1 MPQQGWIKLHR
12 KILEDELWIDCTP
25 EQKIIMMTLLMLANH
40 DDKSWIWQGKKFSIK
55 AGQLITSIE
64 SIRKISGKNISSKNV
79 RSALVKFKKYG
90 FLANESA
97 KTGRLITIAN
107 WAKYQ
112 GNDDEV
118 AKQEAKRWQRG
129 GKEVATNK
137 NVKNEEN
144 INTRATGTLE
154 SDFEKLWKLYPKKI
168 GKKAASAA
176 YKRAMTRKKNPT
188 TNKQIQDGIVAYK
201 RIIANSGTDKQFIKD
216 GSTFFNQEAWN
227 DYLEIIRE
235 EQNGHEAR
243 KPKFD
248 PRKVA
253 IEMYLGYN
261 SIDQV
266 IEQINAEEIPID
278 PEDAKRYIAEYKE
291 GENALD

>member
-25 EQKIIMMTLLMLANH
+25 EQKVIMMTLLMLANH

-112 GNDDEV
+112 SNDEEV

-137 NVKNEEN
+137 NVKNVEN
-144 INTRATGTLE
+144 INTRANGTLE

-168 GKKAASAA
+168 GKKPALAA
-176 YKRAMTRKKNPT
+176 YKRVMSRKKNPA
-188 TNKQIQDGIVAYK
+188 TNRQIQDGIVAYRQLINSKGTEK
-201 RIIANSGTDKQFIKD
+201 RFVKD
-216 GSTFFNQEAWN
+216 GSTFFNQESWN
-227 DYLEIIRE
+227 DYLEIVKE
-235 EQNGHEAR
+235 ERDEQEAR

-248 PRKVA
+248 PQQTA
-253 IEMYLGYN
+253 IAMYLDYN
-261 SIDQV
+261 SLDRV
-266 IEQINAEEIPID
+266 LEEIEAQGIPIN
-278 PEDAKRYIAEYKE
+278 PEDAKRYIAEYDE
-291 GENALD
+291 RRQQA

>member
-25 EQKIIMMTLLMLANH
+25 EQKVIMMTLLMLANH

-137 NVKNEEN
+137 NVKNVEN
-144 INTRATGTLE
+144 INTRANSTLE

-201 RIIANSGTDKQFIKD
+201 RIIANSGTDKQYIKD

-227 DYLEIIRE
+227 DYLEVIRE

>member
-25 EQKIIMMTLLMLANH
+25 EQKVIMMTLLMLANH

-112 GNDDEV
+112 SNDEEV

-137 NVKNEEN
+137 NVKNVEN
-144 INTRATGTLE
+144 INTRANSTLE

-227 DYLEIIRE
+227 DYLEVIRE
-235 EQNGHEAR
+235 EQDDHEAR

-253 IEMYLGYN
+253 IMLY
-261 SIDQV
+261 DQCSTF
-266 IEQINAEEIPID
+266 EEIVETIKHEGIPLN
-278 PEDAKRYIAEYKE
+278 PEDAKRYIDEYKE
-291 GENALD
+291 ERMNQ

>member
-25 EQKIIMMTLLMLANH
+25 EQKVIMMTLLMLANH

-137 NVKNEEN
+137 NVKNVEN
-144 INTRATGTLE
+144 INTRANSTLD
-154 SDFEKLWKLYPKKI
+154 SDFEKLWKLYPKKV
-168 GKKAASAA
+168 GKKPALAA

-188 TNKQIQDGIVAYK
+188 TNKAIQTGIVAYRK
-201 RIIANSGTDKQFIKD
+201 WLAEKGTEKQFIKD
-216 GSTFFNQEAWN
+216 GSTFFNQESWN
-227 DYLEIIRE
+227 DYLEVIKE
-235 EQNGHEAR
+235 EQEEQQAR

-248 PRKVA
+248 PQKTA
-253 IEMYLGYN
+253 IAMYLDYN
-261 SIDQV
+261 SLDRV
-266 IEQINAEEIPID
+266 LEEIKAQGIPID
-278 PEDAKRYIAEYKE
+278 PEDAKRYIAEYDE
-291 GENALD
+291 GRQRA

>member
-1 MPQQGWIKLHR
+1 
-12 KILEDELWIDCTP
+12 
-25 EQKIIMMTLLMLANH
+25 MMTLLMLANH

-112 GNDDEV
+112 SNDEEV

-137 NVKNEEN
+137 NVKNVEN
-144 INTRATGTLE
+144 INTRANSTLD
-154 SDFEKLWKLYPKKI
+154 SDFEKLWKLYPKKV
-168 GKKAASAA
+168 GKKPALAA

-188 TNKQIQDGIVAYK
+188 TNKAIQTGIVAYRK
-201 RIIANSGTDKQFIKD
+201 WLAEKGTEKQFIKD
-216 GSTFFNQEAWN
+216 GSTFFNQESWN
-227 DYLEIIRE
+227 DYLEVIKE
-235 EQNGHEAR
+235 EQEEQQAR

-248 PRKVA
+248 PQKTA
-253 IEMYLGYN
+253 IAMYLDYN
-261 SIDQV
+261 SLDRV
-266 IEQINAEEIPID
+266 LEEIKAQGIPID
-278 PEDAKRYIAEYKE
+278 PEDAKRYIAEYDE
-291 GENALD
+291 RRQQA

>member
-1 MPQQGWIKLHR
+1 MPQQGWVKLHR

-25 EQKIIMMTLLMLANH
+25 EQKVIMMTLLMLANH

-112 GNDDEV
+112 SNDEEV

-137 NVKNEEN
+137 NVKNVEN
-144 INTRATGTLE
+144 INTRANGTLE
-154 SDFEKLWKLYPKKI
+154 SDLEKLWKLYPKKI
-168 GKKAASAA
+168 GKKAALAS
-176 YKRAMTRKKNPT
+176 YKRAMKRKKNPT

-201 RIIANSGTDKQFIKD
+201 RIIANSGIDKQFIKD

-227 DYLEIIRE
+227 DYLEVIRE
-235 EQNGHEAR
+235 ERDDHETR

-248 PRKVA
+248 PRKIA
-253 IEMYLGYN
+253 IEMYLGY
-261 SIDQV
+261 SSLDRV
-266 IEQINAEEIPID
+266 IEQIHAERIPIK
-278 PEDAKRYIAEYKE
+278 PEDAKRYIAEYEK
-291 GENALD
+291 GDKRA

>member
-1 MPQQGWIKLHR
+1 MPQQGWVKLHR

-25 EQKIIMMTLLMLANH
+25 EQKVIMMTLLMLANH

-112 GNDDEV
+112 SNDDEV

-137 NVKNEEN
+137 NVKNVEN
-144 INTRATGTLE
+144 INTRANGTLE

-168 GKKAASAA
+168 GKKPALAA
-176 YKRAMTRKKNPT
+176 YKRVMSRKKNPA
-188 TNKQIQDGIVAYK
+188 TNRQIQDGIVAYRQLINSKGIEK
-201 RIIANSGTDKQFIKD
+201 RFVKD
-216 GSTFFNQEAWN
+216 GSTFFNQESWN
-227 DYLEIIRE
+227 DYLEVVKE
-235 EQNGHEAR
+235 ERDEQEAR

-248 PRKVA
+248 PQQTA
-253 IEMYLGYN
+253 IAMYLDYN
-261 SIDQV
+261 SLDRV
-266 IEQINAEEIPID
+266 LEEIKAQGIPID
-278 PEDAKRYIAEYKE
+278 PEDAKRYIAEYDE
-291 GENALD
+291 RRQQA

>member
-25 EQKIIMMTLLMLANH
+25 EQKVIMMTLLMLANH

-137 NVKNEEN
+137 NVKNVEN
-144 INTRATGTLE
+144 INTRANGTLE

-168 GKKAASAA
+168 GKKAALAA
-176 YKRAMTRKKNPT
+176 YKRAMKRTKNPT

-201 RIIANSGTDKQFIKD
+201 RIIANSGTDRQFIKD

-227 DYLEIIRE
+227 DYLEVIRE
-235 EQNGHEAR
+235 EQDDHEAR

-253 IEMYLGYN
+253 IEMYLGYS
-261 SIDQV
+261 SIDRV
-266 IEQINAEEIPID
+266 IEQIHAEGIPIN
-278 PEDAKRYIAEYKE
+278 PEDAKRYIAEYEE
-291 GENALD
+291 GEKRA

>member
-1 MPQQGWIKLHR
+1 MPQQGWVKLHR

-25 EQKIIMMTLLMLANH
+25 EQKVIMMTLLMLANH

-112 GNDDEV
+112 SNDDEV

-137 NVKNEEN
+137 NVKNVEN
-144 INTRATGTLE
+144 INTRANSTLE

-168 GKKAASAA
+168 GKKPALAA
-176 YKRAMTRKKNPT
+176 YKRSMTRKKNPA
-188 TNKQIQDGIVAYK
+188 TNRQIQDGIVAY
-201 RIIANSGTDKQFIKD
+201 RQLINSKGTEKQFIKD
-216 GSTFFNQEAWN
+216 GSTFFNQESWN
-227 DYLEIIRE
+227 DYLEVIKE
-235 EQNGHEAR
+235 EQEEQQAR

-248 PRKVA
+248 PQQTA
-253 IEMYLGYN
+253 IAMYLDYN
-261 SIDQV
+261 SLDRV
-266 IEQINAEEIPID
+266 LEEIKAQGIPID
-278 PEDAKRYIAEYKE
+278 PEDAKRYIAEYDE
-291 GENALD
+291 RRQQA

>member
-1 MPQQGWIKLHR
+1 MPQQGWVKLHR

-25 EQKIIMMTLLMLANH
+25 EQKVIMMTLLMLANH

-97 KTGRLITIAN
+97 KTGRLITITN

-112 GNDDEV
+112 SNDEEV

-137 NVKNEEN
+137 NVKNVEN
-144 INTRATGTLE
+144 INTRANGTLD

-168 GKKAASAA
+168 GKKAALAA
-176 YKRAMTRKKNPT
+176 YKRAMKRKKNPT

-201 RIIANSGTDKQFIKD
+201 RIIANSGTDRQYIKD
-216 GSTFFNQEAWN
+216 GSTFFNQESWN
-227 DYLEIIRE
+227 DYLEVIRE
-235 EQNGHEAR
+235 EQDDHKAR

-253 IEMYLGYN
+253 IEMYLGYS
-261 SIDQV
+261 SIDRV
-266 IEQINAEEIPID
+266 IEQIHAEGIPIK
-278 PEDAKRYIAEYKE
+278 PEDAKRYIAEYEE
-291 GENALD
+291 GEKRA

>member
-25 EQKIIMMTLLMLANH
+25 EQKVIMMTLLMLANH

-112 GNDDEV
+112 SNDDEV

-137 NVKNEEN
+137 NVKNVEN
-144 INTRATGTLE
+144 INTRANGTLD

-176 YKRAMTRKKNPT
+176 YKRAIKRTKNPT

-201 RIIANSGTDKQFIKD
+201 RIIANSGTDRQFIKD

-227 DYLEIIRE
+227 DYLEVIRE

>member
-25 EQKIIMMTLLMLANH
+25 EQKVIMMTLLMLANH

-55 AGQLITSIE
+55 AGQFITSIE

-112 GNDDEV
+112 SNDDEV

-137 NVKNEEN
+137 NVKNVEN
-144 INTRATGTLE
+144 INTRANGTLE
-154 SDFEKLWKLYPKKI
+154 SDFEKLWKLYPKKV
-168 GKKAASAA
+168 GKKPALAA

-188 TNKQIQDGIVAYK
+188 TNKAIQTGIVAYRK
-201 RIIANSGTDKQFIKD
+201 WLAEKGTEKQFIKD
-216 GSTFFNQEAWN
+216 GSTFFNQESWN
-227 DYLEIIRE
+227 DYLEVIKE
-235 EQNGHEAR
+235 EQEEQQAR

-248 PRKVA
+248 PQQTA
-253 IEMYLGYN
+253 IAMYLDYN
-261 SIDQV
+261 SLDRV
-266 IEQINAEEIPID
+266 LEEIKAQGIPID
-278 PEDAKRYIAEYKE
+278 PEDAKRYIAEYDE
-291 GENALD
+291 RRQQA

>member
-25 EQKIIMMTLLMLANH
+25 EQKVIMMTLLMLANH

-137 NVKNEEN
+137 NVKNVEN
-144 INTRATGTLE
+144 INTRANSTLD
-154 SDFEKLWKLYPKKI
+154 SDFEKLWKLYPKKV
-168 GKKAASAA
+168 GKKPALAA

-188 TNKQIQDGIVAYK
+188 TNKAIQTGIVAYRK
-201 RIIANSGTDKQFIKD
+201 WLAEKGTEKQFIKD
-216 GSTFFNQEAWN
+216 GSTFFNQESWN
-227 DYLEIIRE
+227 DYLEVIKE
-235 EQNGHEAR
+235 EQEEQQAR

-248 PRKVA
+248 PQKIA
-253 IEMYLGYN
+253 IAMYLDYN
-261 SIDQV
+261 SLDRV
-266 IEQINAEEIPID
+266 LEEIKAQGIPID
-278 PEDAKRYIAEYKE
+278 PEDAKRYIAEYDE
-291 GENALD
+291 RRQQA

>member
-1 MPQQGWIKLHR
+1 MPQQGWVKLHR
-12 KILEDELWIDCTP
+12 KILEDELWIDCNP
-25 EQKIIMMTLLMLANH
+25 EQKVIMMTLLMLANH

-79 RSALVKFKKYG
+79 RSSLAKFEKYG

-137 NVKNEEN
+137 NVKNVEN
-144 INTRATGTLE
+144 INTRANSTLE

-168 GKKAASAA
+168 GKKAALAS
-176 YKRAMTRKKNPT
+176 YKRAMKRKKNPT

-201 RIIANSGTDKQFIKD
+201 RIIANSGTDRQFVKD

-227 DYLEIIRE
+227 DYLEVIRE
-235 EQNGHEAR
+235 EQDDHEAR

-253 IEMYLGYN
+253 VEMYIGYS
-261 SIDQV
+261 SIDRV
-266 IEQINAEEIPID
+266 IEQIHAEGIPIN
-278 PEDAKRYIAEYKE
+278 PEDAKRYIAEYEE
-291 GENALD
+291 GEKRT